1 MSGLKLERH
10 LNKHIDLEQQIEGLQ
25 MKPILQF
32 ETFVEFKVLH
42 PLSELFL
49 DPSGTASHDINIPK
63 KNIPEI
69 SWDALTLMAT
79 LWGEVLFFGLG

>member
-1 MSGLKLERH
+1 
-10 LNKHIDLEQQIEGLQ
+10 

-32 ETFVEFKVLH
+32 ETFAGFKVSLFH
-42 PLSELFL
+42 PLSEPFL
-49 DPSGTASHDINIPK
+49 DPSVTASHDTNIPK
-63 KNIPEI
+63 KNISEI

>member
-1 MSGLKLERH
+1 MYRLKLERH

-32 ETFVEFKVLH
+32 ETFAEFKVSLFH

-49 DPSGTASHDINIPK
+49 DPSVTASHDINIPK
-63 KNIPEI
+63 KNISEI
-69 SWDALTLMAT
+69 S
-79 LWGEVLFFGLG
+79 

>member
-1 MSGLKLERH
+1 MSRLKLERH
-10 LNKHIDLEQQIEGLQ
+10 LNKHIDLEQQIDGLQ

-32 ETFVEFKVLH
+32 KTFVEFKVSLFH

-63 KNIPEI
+63 KNISEI
-69 SWDALTLMAT
+69 S
-79 LWGEVLFFGLG
+79 